1 MVGLASG
8 VRLGIQKLGRAEEEL
23 DSPAEVSELEELTEP
38 FWLPSSLDLPEEK
51 LVTHD
56 HAGMRE

>member
-23 DSPAEVSELEELTEP
+23 DSPAEVSELEELVEP
-38 FWLPSSLDLPEEK
+38 FCLPSSLDLSKEK
-51 LVTHD
+51 
-56 HAGMRE
+56 